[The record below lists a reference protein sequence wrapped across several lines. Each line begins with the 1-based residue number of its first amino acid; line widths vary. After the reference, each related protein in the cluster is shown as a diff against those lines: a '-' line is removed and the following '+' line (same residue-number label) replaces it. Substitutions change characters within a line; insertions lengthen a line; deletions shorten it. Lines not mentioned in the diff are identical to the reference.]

1 MRQARLEWAM
11 VIVVC
16 QQERCFAEPKAAVQ
30 RARVSGFG
38 GRERLIHQRTYD
50 VSALEVVLQ

>member
-1 MRQARLEWAM
+1 M

-30 RARVSGFG
+30 RTRVSGFG
-38 GRERLIHQRTYD
+38 GRERLIHQRTSD

>member
-1 MRQARLEWAM
+1 M

-16 QQERCFAEPKAAVQ
+16 QQERCFAEPEAAAQ
-30 RARVSGFG
+30 RTRVSGFD
-38 GRERLIHQRTYD
+38 GRERLIHQRTSD